1 MKITFELNEIDY
13 GALVEQFLPLVR
25 DKLAEKDGTV
35 AAILSKVAGTPPSI
49 AAKMVDVLPQET
61 KDELAVMLVNKNK
74 ERVIETVMEYAAQ
87 KGLSFRIDDFEV
99 E

>member
-1 MKITFELNEIDY
+1 MKITLELNEIDY
-13 GALVEQFLPLVR
+13 GALAEQFLPLVK
-25 DKLAEKDGTV
+25 DKLAEKDGTG
-35 AAILSKVAGTPPSI
+35 AAILSKIAGMPPSI
-49 AAKMVDVLPQET
+49 AAKMVDLLPQET